1 MIYDLNNFVKNPSP
15 GDRVIFIYDPNGVVT
30 TTFDPYSSTFFHK
43 SKYVYVLSD
52 GKMNINNALEFKDSN
67 TSSDAVSRLNEIKKM
82 FIDGLADDCGIDPN
96 YWTTGQS
103 DTRYVFITGD
113 VMSGE
118 LTITPL
124 AGEYER
130 STNIDQNG
138 KLIVGNQY
146 RIQKTNI
153 SSSQFC
159 DFFEWDGDA
168 YSCVW
173 FYSVKN
179 NLNMRTGQISAVW
192 TSDGSDV
199 IFNHTTTTDIGA
211 TDDIDFTVDM
221 DQGHS
226 YIRLFTIINNGNWD
240 IRLLRLFI

>member
-1 MIYDLNNFVKNPSP
+1 MIYDINNFVKNPSP
-15 GDRVIFIYDPNGVVT
+15 GDRVIFIYDNNGNIT

-67 TSSDAVSRLNEIKKM
+67 TSSDAVSRLNEVKKM
-82 FIDGLADDCGIDPN
+82 FIDGLSDDCGLDPN

-103 DTRYVFITGD
+103 DARYVFVTGD
-113 VMSGE
+113 VMTGE

-124 AGEYER
+124 SGQYER
-130 STNIDQNG
+130 STNIDQQG

-146 RIQKTNI
+146 RIQKSQI
-153 SSSQFC
+153 STSQFC
-159 DFFEWDGDA
+159 DFFKWDGDA

-179 NLNMRTGQISAVW
+179 NKNMRTGQISAVW

-199 IFNHTTTTDIGA
+199 IFNHTTTTDIGV
-211 TDDIDFTVDM
+211 TNDIDFIVDM
-221 DQGHS
+221 DQGQS
-226 YIRLFTIINNGNWD
+226 YIRLFVIINNGIWD